1 MRTNEERIRLM
12 HQKALLLEQENREKK
27 IRWLQYGSVG
37 LAFAMTILLAL
48 IMPRFAQL
56 SIEGAVPD
64 NMIASIFALNK
75 SLSFI
80 IIAILSFILGISVT
94 VFCYCLKKSTEE
106 RHIDVSD

>member
-12 HQKALLLEQENREKK
+12 HQKALLIEQENREKK

-64 NMIASIFALNK
+64 NMIASIFAD
-75 SLSFI
+75 
-80 IIAILSFILGISVT
+80 
-94 VFCYCLKKSTEE
+94 STRYAPSSAKRETL
-106 RHIDVSD
+106 RGRSWFSQKRLFQP